1 MIKNL
6 LIAFAIAVSVNGN
19 AQVTYAA
26 SNFSLCS
33 VINPET
39 SVNSHGAK
47 YSGCWGWYQADKNRE
62 YAIAGS
68 SKGTYFV
75 DVTNPYIPII
85 CDFEAGKIT
94 TTIWREIKTYQ
105 NYCYVVSD
113 DGGTNSFQIFDLK
126 YLPDS
131 VHKVYDSQAL
141 FRRTHAIWI
150 DGYKLYCS
158 SVTYS
163 NSTYSTLDIYS
174 LATPTAPTL
183 IRKLNQDASFIT
195 QVHDTYANNDT
206 VFVSAAYQG
215 LYTFT
220 LTPPSYSFTQV
231 GSLTSYP
238 FSGYNHSSAITPNKK
253 TLVMMDEIPASLP
266 IKIIDVQNLANMQV
280 VSTIN
285 QTSLTTPH
293 NPFMANDSLCF
304 ASSYNDGI
312 QLFNIKDPTAPFLAG
327 YFDTYPQNGANTGTY
342 TSHYAG
348 QWGAYPWFPSKNVF
362 ALDRQNGLFML
373 KTHLWA
379 NAPAS
384 ETENGPLGTGV
395 STHTG
400 NVTTGIN
407 EEYYKESVHFSPNP
421 ASQIVRM
428 NVPLEFLNTILV
440 MEIFDMN
447 GKIVLREEHSNQNDL
462 VSGYFMQ
469 ANVSDLPEGVYM
481 VRTNSNSGTL
491 KKTKLIITR

>member
-1 MIKNL
+1 MIKKL
-6 LIAFAIAVSVNGN
+6 LVVLCLISFATME
-19 AQVTYAA
+19 AQYAA
-26 SNFSLCS
+26 SNFTLCS
-33 VINPET
+33 VINPQT
-39 SVNSHGAK
+39 TTNSHGAK
-47 YSGCWGWYQADKNRE
+47 YSGCWGWYQASKNRE

-68 SKGTYFV
+68 ASGTYFV
-75 DVTNPYIPII
+75 DVTNPYLQVI
-85 CDFEAGKIT
+85 CDFEPGKIT
-94 TTIWREIKTYQ
+94 TTIWREIKSYQ

-113 DGGTNSFQIFDLK
+113 DGGANSFQIFDMQ

-150 DGYKLYCS
+150 DGNKLYCS

-163 NSTYSTLDIYS
+163 NNSYSSLDIYS

-183 IRKLNQDASFIT
+183 IRKLNQDAPFIT

-238 FSGYNHSSAITPNKK
+238 SSGYNHASAITPNKK
-253 TLVMMDEIPASLP
+253 TLVMMDEVPASLP
-266 IKIIDVQNLANMQV
+266 IKIIDVQNLSNMQV
-280 VSTIN
+280 LSTIN

-312 QLFNIKDPTAPFLAG
+312 QLFNIKNPSAPFLAG
-327 YFDTYPQNGANTGTY
+327 YFDTYPQNGANTGIY

-348 QWGAYPWFPSKNVF
+348 QWGAYPWLPSKNIF

-373 KTHLWA
+373 RTHLWK
-379 NAPAS
+379 NPDVPS
-384 ETENGPLGTGV
+384 TEGGTGSTGSGV

-407 EEYYKESVHFSPNP
+407 ENSYQASIHFFPNP
-421 ASQIVRM
+421 ASSVVRM
-428 NVPLEFLNTILV
+428 NVPLEFLNQSLTIQVLD
-440 MEIFDMN
+440 IN
-447 GKIVLREEHSNQNDL
+447 GKIVLTEQHTSEKDL
-462 VSGYFMQ
+462 VSIYYKEINLSSLQ
-469 ANVSDLPEGVYM
+469 NGVYFLK
-481 VRTNSNSGTL
+481 VYHQKSLIKNS
-491 KKTKLIITR
+491 KLVLNK